1 MASILKVDEMQGV
14 TSAGDITIT
23 GEGGA
28 ATQSLQ
34 QGLLKMWAN
43 LSGGG
48 TPVVDDSINA
58 SSVTDT
64 SAGRRV
70 INLTNSMSNTNY
82 CALSSALKD
91 GNSGGS
97 RGAANTHMNTQSTGS
112 TDYQVMYGSTA
123 SSDGAVTDSCTEE
136 GLALAGDLA

>member
-1 MASILKVDEMQGV
+1 MASVLKVDTLTGV
-14 TSAGDITIT
+14 TTAGSIAVT
-23 GEGGA
+23 GEGNS
-28 ATQSLQ
+28 TTTNLQ

-48 TPVVDDSINA
+48 TPAIDDSLNT

-70 INLTNSMSNTNY
+70 INLANSMNNTNY

-123 SSDGAVTDSCTEE
+123 SSDGNVTDSCTEE

>member
-1 MASILKVDEMQGV
+1 MSTLKAD
-14 TSAGDITIT
+14 TIQST
-23 GEGGA
+23 GGGA
-28 ATQSLQ
+28 ATLTKQEA
-34 QGLLKMWAN
+34 LKMWAN

-48 TPVVDDSINA
+48 TPAIDDSLNT

-70 INLTNSMSNTNY
+70 INLTNSMGNTNY

-136 GLALAGDLA
+136 GLALVGDLA